1 MQSDLCL
8 NDQPRSSSKKDNL
21 ESDGRHLTHVG
32 SKTDQAIGYSV
43 EPLSGDVPQEA
54 TDSSSNENKNVA
66 SLSLCWKYPMYLD
79 KSRFDWLIRQNRS
92 HNTQLE

>member
-21 ESDGRHLTHVG
+21 ENDGRHLTHVG

-43 EPLSGDVPQEA
+43 EPLSGDVPQDA
-54 TDSSSNENKNVA
+54 TDSPSNENKNVA
-66 SLSLCWKYPMYLD
+66 SLSLCVESTLC
-79 KSRFDWLIRQNRS
+79 I
-92 HNTQLE
+92 